1 MPAGT
6 RSGWM
11 WGVEKIDIDASQ
23 RNQTDSCI
31 GFACFSATSAI
42 CFKMRLYCPS
52 LSSLRFN
59 FCGELRG
66 RKTICDLPSCK
77 PASQPPAA
85 AGSVLRAVKHFR
97 DTECSW
103 NAARQAEPWT
113 SVSEQEH
120 LTFKLTAG
128 YLGTDSCSSV
138 PACGSPGS
146 WILEGMDALGHS
158 SAAKECA
165 GPCGSLLLLQLDA
178 APPLSVAFL
187 VGSGTYLI
195 GVWGEKRIHGAQ
207 SNRRHVAWS
216 QKCRN
221 WCWL

>member
-6 RSGWM
+6 QSGWM

-103 NAARQAEPWT
+103 NAARQAEPGPRCQSRSISHSSWL
-113 SVSEQEH
+113 QAIWA
-120 LTFKLTAG
+120 LTAAALCQLVALLAAG
-128 YLGTDSCSSV
+128 YWKGWMPLATALLPRNVLVLVVLFCYSS
-138 PACGSPGS
+138 
-146 WILEGMDALGHS
+146 LTLHH
-158 SAAKECA
+158 
-165 GPCGSLLLLQLDA
+165 L
-178 APPLSVAFL
+178 FL
-187 VGSGTYLI
+187 
-195 GVWGEKRIHGAQ
+195 
-207 SNRRHVAWS
+207 
-216 QKCRN
+216 
-221 WCWL
+221 